1 MTLWIARHALPLV
14 APGVCYGALDVPAHA
29 EATQVAARGL
39 ASTLP
44 VGLVVRVSPLQRCAQ
59 LALALAALRSD
70 LHFVGDARLAEM
82 NFGHFEGVAWDAI
95 APAALREWTDDFG
108 HHRFGGVESANEVL
122 ARVALAWDAACASGS
137 QVWLTHAG
145 VARAA
150 TLLSQGVRSV
160 QRADQW
166 PQAAPA
172 YGQWIQLAYPE
183 TVAQADTGI

>member
-14 APGVCYGALDVPAHA
+14 APGVCYGALDVPAQE
-29 EATQVAARGL
+29 EATQAAARGL
-39 ASTLP
+39 ATALP

-59 LALALAALRSD
+59 LAQALQALRSD
-70 LHFVGDARLAEM
+70 LHFVLDARLAEM

-108 HHRFGGVESANEVL
+108 DYRFGGVESANEVL

-137 QVWLTHAG
+137 QAWLTHAG

-150 TLLSQGVRSV
+150 TLLAQGVRRV

-166 PQAAPA
+166 PLDAPA
-172 YGQWIQLAYPE
+172 YGQWLEMAC
-183 TVAQADTGI
+183 